1 MITGKM
7 LLFTL
12 LSFFMFQSPLS
23 ASELES
29 ENVDPLANF
38 TVSKDEISK
47 SLDSLKSSGKISD
60 ADYQKAKK
68 ELGGMSDSQISAIK
82 ETAIGMVR
90 NDPDKAVELVNAKK
104 IDTSAVQ
111 KQINDLSKPVE

>member
-12 LSFFMFQSPLS
+12 LSFFLFQSPLS
-23 ASELES
+23 ASES
-29 ENVDPLANF
+29 EEMADPLANF
-38 TVSKDEISK
+38 TVSKDEIAK
-47 SLDSLKSSGKISD
+47 SLDNLKASGKISD

-68 ELGGMSDSQISAIK
+68 ELGGMSDTQISAIK

-90 NDPDKAVELVNAKK
+90 NDPDKAVELVNANK
-104 IDTSAVQ
+104 IDTAAVE
-111 KQINDLSKPVE
+111 KQIKDLSKPAE